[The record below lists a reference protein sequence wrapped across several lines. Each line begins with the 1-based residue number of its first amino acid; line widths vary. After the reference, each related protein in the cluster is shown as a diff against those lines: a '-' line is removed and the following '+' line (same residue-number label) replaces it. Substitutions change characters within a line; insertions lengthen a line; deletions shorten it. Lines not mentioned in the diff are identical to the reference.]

1 MAEENEEKKIRDLA
15 VLEDFESAVGPP
27 DEGQYVKNAGIL
39 HCPTCGDSRR
49 MHLWA
54 RLKSNT
60 WAGPPVLALLT
71 CVQCDT
77 LFTAVLYNSP
87 DGTGLAILPSTYG
100 GLTTPHTPEGVAYY
114 LDQAQRSQ
122 SVGANSAAVA
132 MFRAALDHL
141 LFEQGFK
148 NGMCGQKIAELEA
161 SVKASTAPKWAYE
174 LDAEFLTVMKKL
186 GDGAIHPNDG
196 KVADQSKLDNELLA
210 KITHTFQMLLFII
223 YELPHQK
230 QKRLDAL
237 KAGIIKK

>member
-1 MAEENEEKKIRDLA
+1 MLA
-15 VLEDFESAVGPP
+15 DFVSAVGPA
-27 DEGQYVKNAGIL
+27 DQNHVVRNAGAL

-54 RLKSNT
+54 RLKINH
-60 WAGPPVLALLT
+60 WAEPPVLATLT

-77 LFTAVLYNSP
+77 LFTAVLYKSP
-87 DGTGLAILPSTYG
+87 EGLGLAILPSTYG
-100 GLTTPHTPEGVAYY
+100 GLTTPNTPVGVAYY

-148 NGMCGQKIAELEA
+148 KGMCGQKLAELEA
-161 SVKASTAPKWAYE
+161 AVKANTAPKWAHE

-186 GDGAIHPNDG
+186 GDGGHTSQRWECGRPIKTRQRAAGKDHPY
-196 KVADQSKLDNELLA
+196 V
-210 KITHTFQMLLFII
+210 
-223 YELPHQK
+223 P
-230 QKRLDAL
+230 DAAVSDL
-237 KAGIIKK
+237 RVTPSEAEEA

>member
-1 MAEENEEKKIRDLA
+1 MAEEEKKVKELA

-27 DEGQYVKNAGIL
+27 GQNHAVRNAGIL

-54 RLKSNT
+54 RLKTNHWT
-60 WAGPPVLALLT
+60 EPPVLATLT

-77 LFTAVLYNSP
+77 IFTAVLYQSP
-87 DGTGLAILPSTYG
+87 EGKGLAILPSTYG
-100 GLTTPHTPEGVAYY
+100 GLTTPHTPAGVAYY

-148 NGMCGQKIAELEA
+148 KGMCGQKLAELEGA
-161 SVKASTAPKWAYE
+161 VKAGAAPKWANE
-174 LDAEFLTVMKKL
+174 LDAEFLTVMKQL

-196 KVADQSKLDNELLA
+196 KISTNQS
-210 KITHTFQMLLFII
+210 
-223 YELPHQK
+223 
-230 QKRLDAL
+230 
-237 KAGIIKK
+237 

>member
-1 MAEENEEKKIRDLA
+1 MAEERKIRELA
-15 VLEDFESAVGPP
+15 VVADFVSAVGPA
-27 DEGQYVKNAGIL
+27 DQDNAVRNAGAL

-54 RLKSNT
+54 RLKT
-60 WAGPPVLALLT
+60 DHWAAPPVLATLT

-77 LFTAVLYNSP
+77 LFTAVLYKSP
-87 DGTGLAILPSTYG
+87 EGLGLAILPSTYG
-100 GLTTPHTPEGVAYY
+100 GLTTPNTPVGVAYY

-148 NGMCGQKIAELEA
+148 KGMCGQKLAALEA
-161 SVKASTAPKWAYE
+161 AVKANTAPKWAYE
-174 LDAEFLTVMKKL
+174 LDAEFLTVMKEL

-196 KVADQSKLDNELLA
+196 NVADQSKLDNELLA
-210 KITHTFQMLLFII
+210 KITHTFQMLLFLI
-223 YELPHQK
+223 YELPQQK

-237 KAGIIKK
+237 KVGIIKK